1 MDSAEREQVSDAVRR
16 LLADSPPGRMP
27 AEDFWGEQFDAGLAW
42 VQFPV
47 GRGGLGVDPR
57 LQSIVDDELRAVDAP
72 TNVYRNFMGV
82 GMAGPTLVT
91 WGSEE
96 LQDRLLRPLFR
107 CDEIWC
113 QLFSEP
119 GAGSD
124 VASLSTSAVRDGDE
138 WIVNGQKVWT
148 TLAHIARWG
157 LLLARTDPDVP
168 KHKGLTYFVVDMKS
182 PGVEVRPLRQITGEA
197 EFNEVYFTDVRIPD
211 SSRVGPVGE
220 GWTVATTTLM
230 NERLA
235 LSGLSVTERGGG
247 AVRQAVR
254 LWNERAEPDR
264 DPVLRD
270 ELLKLWCETEVV
282 RLTSMRAQENLERG
296 VPGPENSTTKLS
308 MALNQQRIWEL
319 CMRLAGPASLLTGE
333 YEMVQPTAMGGD
345 AGALG
350 ERDDVDVARCYLVT
364 RGTSIGGGTTD
375 IMRNILGERVLKLP
389 GEPRNDKDVPWKL
402 QPR

>member
-1 MDSAEREQVSDAVRR
+1 MDSAERDQVRAAVER
-16 LLADSPPGRMP
+16 LIADCPPSRMTD
-27 AEDFWGEQFDAGLAW
+27 EDFWGAQFDAGLAW

-57 LQSIVDDELRAVDAP
+57 LQSLVDDALRAAGAP
-72 TNVYRNFMGV
+72 TNTFRNFMGV

-91 WGSEE
+91 WASEE

-124 VASLSTSAVRDGDE
+124 VASLSTTAVRDGDE

-168 KHKGLTYFVVDMKS
+168 KHEGLTYFVVDMHS
-182 PGVEVRPLRQITGEA
+182 PGVEVRPLRQITGDA

-211 SSRVGPVGE
+211 SARIGPVGK
-220 GWTVATTTLM
+220 GWTVAVTTLM

-235 LSGLSVTERGGG
+235 LSGLSVNEQGGG
-247 AVRQAVR
+247 PIRQAVR
-254 LWNERAEPDR
+254 LWSERSDVDR

-270 ELLKLWCETEVV
+270 DLLKVWVETEVV
-282 RLTSMRAQENLERG
+282 RLTAMRARENLERG

-308 MALNQQRIWEL
+308 MALNQQRIWDL
-319 CMRLAGPASLLTGE
+319 CMRLAGPAGLVTGS
-333 YEMVQPTAMGGD
+333 YEMVQATAMGGD

-350 ERDDVDVARCYLVT
+350 ERDDVDVPRCYLVT

-389 GEPRNDKDVPWKL
+389 PEPRADKDQPWKL